1 MIQSGCTRRQ
11 VGLAATTTGKGPKL
25 GVSRSLLQQRGRHI
39 GPKGLVR
46 RDVQVRVADLD
57 SEALFPVYYDSE
69 KEQSRKYRR
78 TVFTHEDW
86 FKHRST
92 GRYKRHLLGMLDSR
106 IVRSLTWPVSFVV
119 INCTLLCLYEYG
131 REQHILPS
139 YMPTLVLPSSEPFNL
154 TNLTLSLLLVFR
166 TNTSHARWLD
176 ARMIWGKIVNRTRD
190 LARQGMTWISPEKEG
205 LINMLSRW
213 TIAYPRSLKAHL
225 TYNVDLRAELEHI
238 LLEDEL
244 ESLLRS
250 PHRPNYVARMLAEII
265 RNAELTPQMA
275 WVMDHNLSIFS
286 DTTGGCERIFKTP
299 IPLSWTRH
307 TSRFLMLWLTFLPC
321 ILYRT
326 CHFATPLAGFIIS
339 VSLLACD
346 EISVSLEE
354 PFSIL
359 ALDAMC
365 DGIEKSIIDM
375 GKERDEC
382 EALVEVQLPSGSD
395 ASKNH
400 AYSSRNGN

>member
-1 MIQSGCTRRQ
+1 M
-11 VGLAATTTGKGPKL
+11 
-25 GVSRSLLQQRGRHI
+25 QRGRFY
-39 GPKGLVR
+39 GPKGLIR
-46 RDVQVRVADLD
+46 RNVVSNAAKLD
-57 SEALFPVYYDSE
+57 QEQLFPVFYDTE

-92 GRYKRHLLGMLDSR
+92 GRYKRHITGIFDSR
-106 IVRSLTWPVSFVV
+106 IVRSLTWPVTFVLV
-119 INCTLLCLYEYG
+119 NCTLLTVYETL
-131 REQHILPS
+131 REQGYLP
-139 YMPTLVLPSSEPFNL
+139 PWCLTLVLPSSEPFNL
-154 TNLTLSLLLVFR
+154 TNLTLSLLLVFK
-166 TNTSHARWLD
+166 TNQSYARWLE
-176 ARMIWGKIVNRTRD
+176 ARILWGKIVNRTRD
-190 LARQGMTWISPEKEG
+190 IVRQGITWFAPEKEG
-205 LINMLSRW
+205 LVNALQRW

-225 TYNVDLRAELEHI
+225 TYNIDLEKELKHI

-244 ESLLRS
+244 EALLRAT
-250 PHRPNYVARMLAEII
+250 HRPNYVKRMMAEII
-265 RNAELTPQMA
+265 KEAKVTPFEA
-275 WVMDHNLSIFS
+275 WLMDDNLSIFA
-286 DTTGGCERIFKTP
+286 DTTGACERIFKTP

-326 CHFATPLAGFIIS
+326 CHLGTPLAGFIIA

-365 DGIEKSIIDM
+365 DGIEASIVEM
-375 GKERDEC
+375 GKHKDEC
-382 EALVEVQLPSGSD
+382 ATLARAQLPEPSHQEAISN
-395 ASKNH
+395 A
-400 AYSSRNGN
+400 ASRNGN